1 MRVGYVRVSTTEQN
15 PARQDELMKSFGVE
29 KVFSEKLSGK
39 DTNRPQFQEMLSFL
53 REGDTLYV
61 ESFSRLSR
69 STQDLL
75 NTVHLL
81 EEKKVSL
88 VSDKEKIDTTT
99 PQGRLVMTVFAAI
112 YQFERENT
120 LERQAEGIAIAK
132 RQGKYKGR
140 KPLPLTQQFYVAAT
154 AWANGDLPLK
164 QAIEQSGMS
173 EATFFRKCRQAQIS
187 KSGSSKS
194 SGKPVFA

>member
-1 MRVGYVRVSTTEQN
+1 MKVGYVRVSTTDQN
-15 PARQDELMKSFGVE
+15 PARQDELMKAFGVE
-29 KVFSEKLSGK
+29 RVFSEKLSGK
-39 DTNRPQFQEMLSFL
+39 DTNRPQFKEMLSFL
-53 REGDTLYV
+53 REGDTLYI

-75 NTVHLL
+75 NTVNTLN
-81 EEKKVSL
+81 EKKVSL

-132 RQGKYKGR
+132 REGKYKGR
-140 KPLPLTQQFYVAAT
+140 KPLPLSPQFYSAAEK
-154 AWANGDLPLK
+154 WADGTIPLK
-164 QAIEQSGMS
+164 QAISQSGMS
-173 EATFFRKCRQAQIS
+173 EATFFRKCRQANIR
-187 KSGSSKS
+187 KSTAMK
-194 SGKPVFA
+194 

>member
-1 MRVGYVRVSTTEQN
+1 MKVGYVRVSTVEQN
-15 PARQDELMKSFGVE
+15 PARQDELMKSFGVD
-29 KVFSEKLSGK
+29 KVYSEKLSGK
-39 DTNRPQFQEMLSFL
+39 DTKRPQFQEMIDFL

-69 STQDLL
+69 STRDLL
-75 NTVHLL
+75 DTVNTLN
-81 EEKKVSL
+81 EKGVSL

-120 LERQAEGIAIAK
+120 LERQREGIAIAK

-140 KPLPLTQQFYVAAT
+140 KPIEVTDAF
-154 AWANGDLPLK
+154 LK
-164 QAIEQSGMS
+164 IARNWEKGELALKDAVEESGVSQS
-173 EATFFRKCRQAQIS
+173 TFFRKCKQYGIKKEVSA
-187 KSGSSKS
+187 
-194 SGKPVFA
+194 

>member
-1 MRVGYVRVSTTEQN
+1 MKVGYVRVSTTEQN
-15 PARQDELMKSFGVE
+15 PARQEELMKSFGVE

-69 STQDLL
+69 STRDLL
-75 NTVHLL
+75 YTVNRLS
-81 EEKKVSL
+81 ENKVNL

-112 YQFERENT
+112 YEFERENT
-120 LERQAEGIAIAK
+120 LQRQAEGIAIAK

-140 KPLPLTQQFYVAAT
+140 KPLPLSQQFLHAARG
-154 AWANGDLPLK
+154 WADGEIPLK
-164 QAIEQSGMS
+164 QAIEESGMS
-173 EATFFRKCRQAQIS
+173 EATFFRKCKQAQIS
-187 KSGSSKS
+187 KVGSSKS
-194 SGKPVFA
+194 S

>member
-1 MRVGYVRVSTTEQN
+1 MKVGYVRVSTVEQN
-15 PARQDELMKSFGVE
+15 PARQVELMERCGVE
-29 KVFSEKLSGK
+29 KIYQEKLSGK
-39 DTNRPQFQEMLSFL
+39 DTNRPEFKEMLEFL

-69 STQDLL
+69 STQDLISTVNLL
-75 NTVHLL
+75 ND
-81 EEKKVSL
+81 KGVSL

-120 LERQAEGIAIAK
+120 LERQREGIEIAK

-140 KPLPLTQQFYVAAT
+140 KPIAVTDAFLKIARQWQKGEMSLKDAVA
-154 AWANGDLPLK
+154 
-164 QAIEQSGMS
+164 QSGVS
-173 EATFFRKCRQAQIS
+173 ESTFFRKCKQQGIRR
-187 KSGSSKS
+187 
-194 SGKPVFA
+194 VTV

>member
-1 MRVGYVRVSTTEQN
+1 MKVGYVRVSTTEQN
-15 PARQDELMKSFGVE
+15 PARQEELMKSFGVE

-69 STQDLL
+69 STRDLL
-75 NTVHLL
+75 DTVNRLS
-81 EEKKVSL
+81 ENRVNL

-112 YQFERENT
+112 YEFERENT
-120 LERQAEGIAIAK
+120 LQRQAEGIAIAK

-140 KPLPLTQQFYVAAT
+140 KPLPLSQQFLHAARG
-154 AWANGDLPLK
+154 WADGEIPLK
-164 QAIEQSGMS
+164 QAIEESGMS
-173 EATFFRKCRQAQIS
+173 EATFFRKCKQAQIS
-187 KSGSSKS
+187 KVGSSKS
-194 SGKPVFA
+194 S

>member
-1 MRVGYVRVSTTEQN
+1 MKVGYVRVSTVEQN
-15 PARQDELMKSFGVE
+15 PARQDELMKSFGVD
-29 KVFSEKLSGK
+29 KVYSEKLSGK
-39 DTNRPQFQEMLSFL
+39 DTKRPQFQEMIDFL

-69 STQDLL
+69 STRDLL
-75 NTVHLL
+75 DTVNTLN
-81 EEKKVSL
+81 EKGVSL

-120 LERQAEGIAIAK
+120 LERQREGIAIAK

-140 KPLPLTQQFYVAAT
+140 KPIEVTDAF
-154 AWANGDLPLK
+154 LK
-164 QAIEQSGMS
+164 IARNWEKGELALKDAVELSGVSQS
-173 EATFFRKCRQAQIS
+173 TFFRKCKEHGIKKEVSA
-187 KSGSSKS
+187 
-194 SGKPVFA
+194 

>member
-1 MRVGYVRVSTTEQN
+1 MKVGYVRVSTVEQN
-15 PARQDELMKSFGVE
+15 PARQDELMKSFGVD
-29 KVFSEKLSGK
+29 KVYSEKLSGK
-39 DTNRPQFQEMLSFL
+39 DTKRPQFQEMIDFL

-69 STQDLL
+69 STRDLL
-75 NTVHLL
+75 DTVNTLN
-81 EEKKVSL
+81 EKGVSL

-120 LERQAEGIAIAK
+120 LERQREGIAIAK

-140 KPLPLTQQFYVAAT
+140 KPIEVTDAF
-154 AWANGDLPLK
+154 LK
-164 QAIEQSGMS
+164 IARNWEKGELALKDAVELSGVSQS
-173 EATFFRKCRQAQIS
+173 TFFRKCKEHGIKKEVS
-187 KSGSSKS
+187 T
-194 SGKPVFA
+194 

>member
-1 MRVGYVRVSTTEQN
+1 MKVGYVRVSTTEQN

-39 DTNRPQFQEMLSFL
+39 DTNRPQFKEMLSFL

-69 STQDLL
+69 STRDLL
-75 NTVHLL
+75 DTVNKLN
-81 EEKKVSL
+81 ENKVNL

-112 YQFERENT
+112 YEFERENT
-120 LERQAEGIAIAK
+120 LQRQAEGIAIAK
-132 RQGKYKGR
+132 REGKYKGR
-140 KPLPLTQQFYVAAT
+140 KPLPLTQQFYVAARG
-154 AWANGDLPLK
+154 WADGEIPLK
-164 QAIEQSGMS
+164 QAISESGMS
-173 EATFFRKCRQAQIS
+173 EATFFRKCRQANIS
-187 KSGSSKS
+187 KAGSSKS
-194 SGKPVFA
+194 S

>member
-1 MRVGYVRVSTTEQN
+1 MKVGYVRVSTVEQN
-15 PARQDELMKSFGVE
+15 PARQDELMKSFGVD
-29 KVFSEKLSGK
+29 KVYSEKLSGK
-39 DTNRPQFQEMLSFL
+39 DTKRPQFQEMIDFL

-69 STQDLL
+69 STRDLL
-75 NTVHLL
+75 DTVNTLN
-81 EEKKVSL
+81 EKGVSL

-120 LERQAEGIAIAK
+120 LERQREGIAIAK

-140 KPLPLTQQFYVAAT
+140 KPIEVTDAF
-154 AWANGDLPLK
+154 LK
-164 QAIEQSGMS
+164 IARNWEKGELALKDAVELSGVSQS
-173 EATFFRKCRQAQIS
+173 TFFRKCKQYGIKKEVS
-187 KSGSSKS
+187 T
-194 SGKPVFA
+194 